1 MNASA
6 PDRPGRDAHI
16 NKPMVTGE
24 PAHPRRKTLVSHC
37 KTCKRPFAFEADQVN
52 TGGMYQLD
60 EGANRCP
67 NCGTEADEVY
77 ELAPDA
83 VQWERQT

>member
-6 PDRPGRDAHI
+6 PERTRDREHPKPLVAPDAPS
-16 NKPMVTGE
+16 KV
-24 PAHPRRKTLVSHC
+24 RRKTLVSHC
-37 KTCKRPFAFEADQVN
+37 KKCQRPFAFEADQMN

-60 EGANRCP
+60 EGANKCP

-77 ELAPDA
+77 ELAPEA
-83 VQWERQT
+83 VRLEK